1 MKHLSFIRYSTLFFT
16 ALLLLHVRGATQ
28 NKIDSLQKWF
38 TNYQQALPEKVFIHT
53 DKDVYVTGDILWFK
67 LYNVDG
73 YQNKPLPLNKAAYV
87 EIISSDKKPVLQT
100 QIALNNGS
108 GNGSLQLPASLPSGT
123 YQLRGYT
130 SWMKNFPADY
140 FF

>member
-38 TNYQQALPEKVFIHT
+38 TNYQQQALPEKVFIHT
-53 DKDVYVTGDILWFK
+53 DKNSYVTGDILWFK

-87 EIISSDKKPVLQT
+87 EIISMDKKPVLQA
-100 QIALNNGS
+100 QVALNNGS
-108 GNGSLQLPASLPSGT
+108 GNGSFALPASLP
-123 YQLRGYT
+123 
-130 SWMKNFPADY
+130 D
-140 FF
+140 